1 MENLTTKITEMQEM
15 ARNLEELRNNLKKLA
30 VPKRTPEALAP
41 IRIKARELWTKFVDI
56 NNKLVSEPG
65 LPPGWDAK
73 VKITQD
79 IYEDIKA
86 TLEKFGLEKE
96 APAGGSEQF
105 KKPLKKM
112 DDADDNPFKNL
123 INDTTDSTDKITQ
136 LLELLVKR
144 SLEQEAERTSNP
156 TDPASGIRIPEVNFS
171 AFGGEIKDYK
181 VFKSSFMSIV
191 KRSRMTPIEKFH
203 LLRSKL
209 NGEALAEIN
218 TLNIS
223 DENYEAAW
231 ELLDSRYENVR
242 IIVETSLQQLQHH
255 PPTKTKD
262 ADSLIKLIQCYK
274 GTIFNI
280 SSAEVDPDFKNLLF
294 SSLILQKL
302 DIYTRTRFE
311 DYFTA
316 INASTVN
323 GTHRVP
329 QIEEITRFLEQEYDQ
344 CKVVSQKPT
353 TRHQLETAAT
363 TEFSFSFS

>member
-1 MENLTTKITEMQEM
+1 MEGLTEKITEMQDI
-15 ARNLEELRNNLKKLA
+15 AKTLEELKNNVKKLA
-30 VPKRTPEALAP
+30 LPKRTPENLAP
-41 IRIKARELWTKFVDI
+41 FRTKAKELWTKFVDI
-56 NNKLVSEPG
+56 YNKLIAESS

-73 VKITQD
+73 VKTTQD

-96 APAGGSEQF
+96 SSGGTSGED
-105 KKPLKKM
+105 KKM
-112 DDADDNPFKNL
+112 DDENANPFKDLLTGPAN
-123 INDTTDSTDKITQ
+123 SKDKITQ
-136 LLELLVKR
+136 LLEILVKR
-144 SLEQEAERTSNP
+144 SLEQQDAQNFESAAL
-156 TDPASGIRIPEVNFS
+156 ASGIRIPEVNFS

-191 KRSRMTPIEKFH
+191 KRSRMSPIEKFH

-223 DENYEAAW
+223 DENYDAAW

-242 IIVETSLQQLQHH
+242 IIVETSLRQLQDH
-255 PPTKTKD
+255 PPTKMKD
-262 ADSLIKLIQCYK
+262 AESLIKLIQCYN

-280 SSAEVDPDFKNLLF
+280 SSAEIDPDFKNLLF

-302 DIYTRTRFE
+302 DLYTRTRFE

-353 TRHQLETAAT
+353 TRHQSETAAT
-363 TEFSFSFS
+363 TEFSVSFS